1 LIAKG
6 LTFLEKSK
14 RLQVP
19 ERSRVKVGV
28 TGGICEVSFEIT
40 SLTRIASGSGAS
52 FPEVLETAATAT
64 DPAMNPRL
72 ENIRPL

>member
-40 SLTRIASGSGAS
+40 H
-52 FPEVLETAATAT
+52 ATVPQIWTSVNSKFKFNGMRAV
-64 DPAMNPRL
+64 
-72 ENIRPL
+72 